1 MSKTSIYYSVQNH
14 GDGSAYPHWFES
26 KELCEIDQDYLDE
39 GWGESCT
46 GSITIEHEG
55 PIKIVDHITTV
66 DEVIAE
72 VEEELTQSWR
82 SANHKEYSRK
92 KLEALMKLKEKKYDE

>member
-1 MSKTSIYYSVQNH
+1 MKTTIHYSVQNH

-26 KELCEIDQDYLDE
+26 ESLADIDQEYLDE

-46 GSITIEHEG
+46 GSITIEHDG
-55 PIKIVDHITTV
+55 PIKIVDPIVTV

-72 VEEELTQSWR
+72 VEEELRQAWR
-82 SANHKEYSRK
+82 SANHKEYSKK
-92 KLEALMKLKEKKYDE
+92 KLEALMKLKEKQNA